1 MRSIRYITSCI
12 FKNQALAWVMLPG
25 IAVCALA
32 ASAHAQHSVDIQK
45 LAADGE
51 HMKALAMY
59 ELLPAR
65 NLSLSARIAA
75 AKSAWALG
83 LNRQAAEAFD
93 SILREAQLPQDTRAR
108 LTLSRGVLEYQEEKY
123 AEAALFAEKTVSYL
137 QQSSP
142 LRSRALLL
150 WGQSLTRVSA
160 YASAQEKLAA
170 ALEDSSPADQP
181 EIQYSLGVVET
192 KLGKYSEAEK
202 HLKAIPTD
210 HERAAATVRLLATL
224 SLETHQPDRARFWI
238 EKGKSDYPDAFLD
251 SWGDYGLLQIA
262 LEKGEVSR
270 ARNTFESAQKQY
282 APSDPWLVLMQ
293 AALEQ
298 AEWKK
303 EPQGG
308 TLP

>member
-1 MRSIRYITSCI
+1 MHSGRYTYSCG
-12 FKNQALAWVMLPG
+12 FKSKMSLWRVVLCTVACGFSVG
-25 IAVCALA
+25 
-32 ASAHAQHSVDIQK
+32 AHAQHSIDIQK

-59 ELLPAR
+59 ELLPSR
-65 NLSLSARIAA
+65 SLSLSARIAA

-83 LNRQAAEAFD
+83 LNRQAAEGFD
-93 SILREAQLPQDTRAR
+93 SILREAQLPTDTQAR
-108 LTLSRGVLEYQEEKY
+108 LTLSRGVLEYQEERY

-137 QQSSP
+137 KQSSP

-160 YASAQEKLAA
+160 YASAQEKLVA
-170 ALEDSSPADQP
+170 ALEDASSVDQP
-181 EIQYSLGVVET
+181 EIQYSLGVVEM
-192 KLGKYSEAEK
+192 KLGKYSDAEK

-210 HERAAATVRLLATL
+210 HERAPATVRLLASI

-238 EKGKSDYPDAFLD
+238 EKGKSDYPEAFLD

-262 LEKGEVSR
+262 LEKGEISQ

-293 AALEQ
+293 ATLEQ
-298 AEWKK
+298 AQWKK
-303 EPQGG
+303 EGQGAN
-308 TLP
+308 TP